1 MRIAIAT
8 LSSGQPEGGVAN
20 VVHNTAKALRGRGHD
35 VTCLFSEDV
44 LPSSAAIPRFH
55 AVYFSYQLAKILSQ
69 RKDEFDIVHIHAPI
83 GFMYGFLRRFR
94 PGAGLP
100 PYVMMLHG
108 IEERRIHAMGR
119 EAKKGRAWYFRWK
132 NRMWEQIYHLPL
144 YRWSIQTAD
153 QAVVINWETWTML
166 QLKYDWEIGK
176 VWYVPNAVEGH
187 FLVQREFATGD
198 APRLLFVGTWLD
210 HKGVYYLRDGF
221 VELAKR
227 IPEVRLTIAGCSADA
242 ETVRQFFPA
251 SVREKLE
258 ILPFV
263 PRREMPSFY
272 ARHDVFVFPSLFEGM
287 PIVLLEAMATGM
299 PVVTTETC
307 GMKDVVEDE
316 YNGLLVKPGDTAE
329 FVTAAQRMIHC
340 AELRARLGR
349 AAQETMKR
357 YTWERVAAQLEVVFQ
372 LAAQPKREE

>member
-20 VVHNTAKALRGRGHD
+20 VVHNTAQALRGRGHD
-35 VTCLFSEDV
+35 VTCLFSEDI
-44 LPSSAAIPRFH
+44 LPSSTAIPRFH
-55 AVYFSYQLAKILSQ
+55 AAYFSYRLAKLLSW
-69 RKDEFDIVHIHAPI
+69 RKGEFDIVQIHAPI

-100 PYVMMLHG
+100 PYVMFLHG

-132 NRMWEQIYHLPL
+132 NRMWEKIYHLPL

-166 QLKYDWEIGK
+166 QLKYGREIGK
-176 VWYVPNAVEGH
+176 VWYIPNAVESH
-187 FLVQREFATGD
+187 FFIQREFNAGD

-221 VELAKR
+221 EELAKR
-227 IPEVRLTIAGCSADA
+227 IPQVRLTIAGCSANA

-263 PRREMPSFY
+263 PRKEMPSLY
-272 ARHDVFVFPSLFEGM
+272 ARHDIFVFPSLFEGM

-307 GMKDVVEDE
+307 GMKDVVENE

-329 FVTAAQRMIHC
+329 FVAATQRMIRC

-357 YTWERVAAQLEVVFQ
+357 HTWERVAAQSEVVFQ
-372 LAAQPKREE
+372 LAAQPKRGE